1 MPAISGLNGGVVKT
15 TPSDTDLIP
24 AQESGG
30 VTVPISV
37 AGLVA
42 KVLADPSFATAVNAL
57 ITTSQSSGAF
67 DTAVDARI
75 TAALAGTA
83 FTEAVDDRVA
93 ALLIAGT
100 GVTIVYD
107 DTLNKITI
115 TAP

>member
-1 MPAISGLNGGVVKT
+1 MPAISGLNGGVVKA

-30 VTVPISV
+30 TTVPISV

-75 TAALAGTA
+75 TAALAGAA
-83 FTEAVDDRVA
+83 FAEAVDDQVA
-93 ALLIAGT
+93 ALLVAGT
-100 GVTIVYD
+100 GVTVTYND
-107 DTLNKITI
+107 AANTITI